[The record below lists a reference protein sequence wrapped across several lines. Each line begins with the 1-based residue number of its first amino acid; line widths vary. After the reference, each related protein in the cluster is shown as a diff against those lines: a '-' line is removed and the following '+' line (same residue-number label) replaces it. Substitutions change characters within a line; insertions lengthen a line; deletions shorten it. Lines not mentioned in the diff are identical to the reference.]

1 METFKSLSCVL
12 QCFTGCFQVA
22 DLERQAMLGCKAGHS
37 MLLDHLAASAG
48 EEADLDCSD
57 APTLQV
63 LILSCCFL
71 CSQTDLVRCWVL
83 PN

>member
-1 METFKSLSCVL
+1 METFRSPSSVL

-22 DLERQAMLGCKAGHS
+22 DLERQAILGCKAGHS

-48 EEADLDCSD
+48 EEADLDCSE

-63 LILSCCFL
+63 SILSCSFL
-71 CSQTDLVRCWVL
+71 CSQTDLVRCWV
-83 PN
+83 PSN

>member
-12 QCFTGCFQVA
+12 QCFMGSFQVA

-37 MLLDHLAASAG
+37 MLLDHLAASAV
-48 EEADLDCSD
+48 EEADLDCSE

-63 LILSCCFL
+63 SIL
-71 CSQTDLVRCWVL
+71 LVASFAPRRI
-83 PN
+83 